1 MQCNVILYIR
11 DFSFGNDENVC
22 FARFLVNLI
31 FSPKLGEMTREMFI
45 LTFIWESHVVVS
57 APQTQMTKLPAS
69 QKVNS
74 FPIQEW
80 FLQYASSFVDPSS
93 GKYFSDVRFPAAQI
107 SAFPIICDDRFEF
120 WFWTNLV
127 WLFWTNLVWLFTKFC
142 QIWWG
147 GCQAQGHFWKA
158 I

>member
-1 MQCNVILYIR
+1 
-11 DFSFGNDENVC
+11 
-22 FARFLVNLI
+22 
-31 FSPKLGEMTREMFI
+31 MTREMFI

-120 WFWTNLV
+120 
-127 WLFWTNLVWLFTKFC
+127 
-142 QIWWG
+142 
-147 GCQAQGHFWKA
+147 
-158 I
+158 